1 MDNPISCAHCDN
13 IRGMEP
19 PLNLS
24 ELSAMWVFILMAT
37 SIFILIS
44 HNWRFSVIAF
54 AIQYVGVF
62 GLIALVWPFSMA
74 AVKVI
79 IGWMACSIL
88 SAASNLET
96 YSLESEHPISEYILR
111 TIAAGLVWVFTF
123 TLSPTLVN
131 WIAIPQNLA
140 QGSILL
146 LGMGMVQTGMTRDPL
161 KIIIGLL
168 TLLSGF
174 EILYSHLEASILV
187 TGLLAA
193 VNLGIAFIGSIILT
207 APAAETSN

>member
-1 MDNPISCAHCDN
+1 MILDQFLAIW
-13 IRGMEP
+13 
-19 PLNLS
+19 LF
-24 ELSAMWVFILMAT
+24 VLMAT
-37 SIFILIS
+37 SLFILIS
-44 HNWRFSVIAF
+44 HNWRFTVIAF

-62 GLIALVWPFSMA
+62 GLIAVIWPFSMA

-79 IGWMACSIL
+79 VGWMACSVL
-88 SAASNLET
+88 SAASNLE
-96 YSLESEHPISEYILR
+96 SSKVESEHPMSEYILR
-111 TIAAGLVWVFTF
+111 TIAAGLIWVFTF
-123 TLSPTLVN
+123 TLAPTLVD
-131 WIAIPQNLA
+131 WIAIPLNLA
-140 QGSILL
+140 QGSVLL
-146 LGMGMVQTGMTRDPL
+146 LGMGMVQTGMTRDPM

-207 APAAETSN
+207 APSSEGSI